1 VSTTTPDRTTPKVA
15 TLTDIYAAFGRGDVP
30 TILDKIAPNC
40 RWESWGNN
48 RAQRQGVPTLQPR
61 TGPAGVADFFA
72 AVGEL
77 QIRDFQVLDTVA
89 GERQVGV
96 EVVIDFSTPAG
107 GRARDE
113 ELHLWTF
120 DEHQQ
125 VVRMRHYVDT
135 AKHIAAFAGE
145 DTST

>member
-1 VSTTTPDRTTPKVA
+1 
-15 TLTDIYAAFGRGDVP
+15 
-30 TILDKIAPNC
+30 
-40 RWESWGNN
+40 
-48 RAQRQGVPTLQPR
+48 
-61 TGPAGVADFFA
+61 
-72 AVGEL
+72 
-77 QIRDFQVLDTVA
+77 VA